1 MPISCS
7 ASCLTFEFFTTVV
20 EWIAHTKLTSIPY
33 LWHLLGDFL
42 FIAPLLELCQM
53 QLDLFL
59 SPFLPAILD
68 KNVKKNAL
76 VYLILEYFPLKPGSL
91 RYFPSPAKKTMLK
104 DDRNIFGPDLNTDQ
118 GGVGGGATMKL
129 NSPCGSTVSN
139 KV

>member
-1 MPISCS
+1 MAGFLFLWYRCMPISCS

-20 EWIAHTKLTSIPY
+20 EWIAHTKRTSISY

-91 RYFPSPAKKTMLK
+91 KILPLPRKKNNVK
-104 DDRNIFGPDLNTDQ
+104 G
-118 GGVGGGATMKL
+118 
-129 NSPCGSTVSN
+129 
-139 KV
+139 

>member
-7 ASCLTFEFFTTVV
+7 LSCLTFEVFTNVV
-20 EWIAHTKLTSIPY
+20 EWIAHTKLISIPY
-33 LWHLLGDFL
+33 LWHLLSNLL

-76 VYLILEYFPLKPGSL
+76 VYLIVEYFPLKPGSL
-91 RYFPSPAKKTMLK
+91 KILPLPPKKK
-104 DDRNIFGPDLNTDQ
+104 Q
-118 GGVGGGATMKL
+118 
-129 NSPCGSTVSN
+129 C
-139 KV
+139 

>member
-20 EWIAHTKLTSIPY
+20 EWIARTKLISIPY

-42 FIAPLLELCQM
+42 FIAPLIELCQM

-76 VYLILEYFPLKPGSL
+76 V
-91 RYFPSPAKKTMLK
+91 
-104 DDRNIFGPDLNTDQ
+104 
-118 GGVGGGATMKL
+118 
-129 NSPCGSTVSN
+129 
-139 KV
+139 